1 MNEQTTKPTSVKVED
16 AETLDLCRQVRALRQ
31 EGRKATEE
39 LQERYRAEA
48 DAMNSAF
55 EKRNDELWQQLYA
68 KLGLD
73 PDGSWTIDTEY
84 LEQHGVAFV
93 KADEQCDCGAPHGL
107 ADLLGGLMGG
117 SAGIRIVGAE
127 AELEPADEPT
137 IN

>member
-1 MNEQTTKPTSVKVED
+1 MNEQTTKPTSVKVDD

-39 LQERYRAEA
+39 LQDRYRAEA
-48 DAMNSAF
+48 DAMNAAF

-84 LEQHGVAFV
+84 LEEHGVAFV
-93 KADEQCDCGAPHGL
+93 KADDQCNCGAPHGL
-107 ADLLGGLMGG
+107 PEALASLLGGG
-117 SAGIRIVGAE
+117 AAVRIVGGE
-127 AELEPADEPT
+127 VDLEPAEEPT